1 MMPHPNTSIKKR
13 VYDRIAYLGTASKAD
28 LLNDFTLTSSS
39 MTRLLDEMS
48 SQGLIIASGLGTSKG
63 GRKPILFQ
71 CNPAYRY
78 LFGLEISRIYS
89 SLGLYD
95 MHFNL
100 LSMTRWEM
108 DDSMTPALLA
118 DHVADS
124 ARKLLAGHGIPPDRV
139 LGMGIGA
146 VGPLNSEHGI
156 ILEPEHFPA
165 ASWTNVPICGML
177 EERLGIPVKLDNGA
191 NCALTGEHWA
201 LKAHNYR
208 HILYVHAGTTIRFA
222 MMSGGHIVRGA
233 ADAEGILGQMI
244 IQTNGPRLLGK
255 GNYGALEA
263 FVSVPS
269 LEERVRTQLKI
280 GRSSVLSGIPPE
292 QVNFTALSD
301 ALGQGDGLVTEQF
314 TESAAYL
321 GIGLANLINT
331 LHPECV
337 VLGGPLVRAHR
348 LVFDT
353 SIEVAKKNI
362 YPFPGYSPVF
372 TQGQLKE
379 EAAATGAA
387 IMLLKDWD
395 GE

>member
-1 MMPHPNTSIKKR
+1 
-13 VYDRIAYLGTASKAD
+13 
-28 LLNDFTLTSSS
+28 

-78 LFGLEISRIYS
+78 LFGLEISRIHS

-95 MHFNL
+95 MHFNR

-108 DDSMTPALLA
+108 DDSMTPSLLA

-124 ARKLLAGHGIPPDRV
+124 ARKLLSGHGISPGSV

-146 VGPLNSEHGI
+146 VGPLNPERGI

-165 ASWTNVPICGML
+165 DSWSNVPICKML
-177 EERLGIPVKLDNGA
+177 EERLAIPVKLDNGA
-191 NCALTGEHWA
+191 NCALIGEHWA
-201 LKAHNYR
+201 LRANRYR

-222 MMSGGHIVRGA
+222 MISGGHIVRGA
-233 ADAEGILGQMI
+233 SGAEGALGQMI
-244 IQTNGPRLLGK
+244 IQINGPRLHGK

-263 FVSVPS
+263 FVSVPA

-280 GRSSVLSGIPPE
+280 GRSSLLTELSPE
-292 QVNFTALSD
+292 RINFAALSE
-301 ALGQGDGLVTEQF
+301 ALVQGDKLVTEQF
-314 TESAAYL
+314 TESSAYL

-337 VLGGPLVRAHR
+337 VLGGPLVRAHP

-353 SIEVAKKNI
+353 SVEVARKNT
-362 YPFPGYSPVF
+362 YPSPVNSPFF
-372 TQGQLKE
+372 TQGLLRE

-387 IMLLKDWD
+387 ILVLNDWD
-395 GE
+395 IE

>member
-1 MMPHPNTSIKKR
+1 MLPHPNSSIKKQ
-13 VYDRIAYLGTASKAD
+13 VYDRISYLGTASKAD
-28 LLNDFTLTSSS
+28 LLNDFALTSSS
-39 MTRLLDEMS
+39 MTRLLDDMS

-78 LFGLEISRIYS
+78 LFGLEISRIHS

-100 LSMTRWEM
+100 LSMTRWIM
-108 DDSMTPALLA
+108 DDRMTPPLLA

-124 ARKLLAGHGIPPDRV
+124 ARALLSEHGISPGSV
-139 LGMGIGA
+139 LGLGIGS
-146 VGPLNSEHGI
+146 VGPLNSERGI

-165 ASWTNVPICGML
+165 ASWTNVPICEML
-177 EERLGIPVKLDNGA
+177 EARLEIPVKLDNGA
-191 NCALTGEHWA
+191 NCALIGEHRA
-201 LKAHNYR
+201 LKSNNYQ

-233 ADAEGILGQMI
+233 SGAEGALGQMI
-244 IQTNGPRLLGK
+244 IQTNGPRLHGK

-263 FVSVPS
+263 FVSVPA

-280 GRSSVLSGIPPE
+280 GRSSLLAENSPE
-292 QVNFTALSD
+292 QVTFASLSEALQ
-301 ALGQGDGLVTEQF
+301 QGDKLVTEQF
-314 TESAAYL
+314 TESSAYL

-337 VLGGPLVRAHR
+337 VLGGPLVRAHQ

-353 SIEVAKKNI
+353 SVEVARKNT
-362 YPFPGYSPVF
+362 YPSPENSPFF
-372 TQGQLKE
+372 TQGYLKE
-379 EAAATGAA
+379 EAVATGAA
-387 IMLLKDWD
+387 IMLLNDWYV
-395 GE
+395 E

>member
-1 MMPHPNTSIKKR
+1 MMPRPDTSIKKR
-13 VYDRIAYLGTASKAD
+13 VYERISYLGTVSKAD
-28 LLNDFTLTSSS
+28 LLNDFALTSSS

-48 SQGLIIASGLGTSKG
+48 AQGLIIASGLGTSKG

-71 CNPAYRY
+71 CNSAYRY
-78 LFGLEISRIYS
+78 LFGLEISRIHS

-100 LSMTRWEM
+100 LSMNRWEM

-118 DHVADS
+118 DYAADS
-124 ARKLLAGHGIPPDRV
+124 ARGLLSAQGISPGSV

-146 VGPLNSEHGI
+146 VGPLDPARGM

-165 ASWTNVPICGML
+165 AAWTNVPICDML
-177 EERLGIPVKLDNGA
+177 KERLEIPVKLDNGA
-191 NCALTGEHWA
+191 NCALIGEHHA
-201 LKAHNYR
+201 LKSSRYQ

-233 ADAEGILGQMI
+233 SGAEGALGQMI
-244 IQTNGPRLLGK
+244 IQTNGPRLHGK

-263 FVSVPS
+263 FVSVPA
-269 LEERVRTQLKI
+269 LEERIRTQLKI
-280 GRSSVLSGIPPE
+280 GRRSLLSGLSPE
-292 QVNFTALSD
+292 GVTFAALSE
-301 ALGQGDGLVTEQF
+301 ALLQGDKLVTEQF
-314 TESAAYL
+314 TEASAYL

-337 VLGGPLVRAHR
+337 VLGGPLVRAHQ

-353 SIEVAKKNI
+353 SVEVATKNT
-362 YPFPGYSPVF
+362 YPTSVRSPFF
-372 TQGQLKE
+372 TQGHLKD

-387 IMLLKDWD
+387 IMLLEDWD
-395 GE
+395 IE